1 MELGIIIRGK
11 CSPETETHIRESL
24 TGAANTITANLKKLN
39 IAGVEILIYPAKG
52 EQWTGKN

>member
-1 MELGIIIRGK
+1 MELGIILRGK

-52 EQWTGKN
+52 E